1 MTIFM
6 RIKSGKFMMKNYLVM
21 VAIALVAANVYATP
35 VDVTKSSITAT
46 FTQTGVPVEAKFT
59 RFKADVKF
67 DPAAPQQTQ
76 ANMQVDVSSFDLGD
90 PEYNKEVQKPEWF
103 NAPKF
108 AQATF
113 VTQSVRALAP
123 DRLEATGTLTIKGV
137 AQNVVVPIAVKQ
149 VGNQRAFSGEL
160 PIKRLAFKIGEGDW
174 SATDMLADVVKIK
187 FMVVVVSQ

>member
-1 MTIFM
+1 MK
-6 RIKSGKFMMKNYLVM
+6 KSI
-21 VAIALVAANVYATP
+21 AIAATLLFAVNVYAAP
-35 VDVTKSSITAT
+35 VDVAKSSVTAT

-67 DPAAPQQTQ
+67 DQAAPQQTQ

-103 NAPKF
+103 NASKF

-149 VGNQRAFSGEL
+149 AGNQRTFSGEL
-160 PIKRLAFKIGEGDW
+160 PIKRLAYKIGEGDW

-187 FMVVVVSQ
+187 FSVVVVGQ